1 MIVSDTTSQILTKIR
16 QDIATITKSLDE
28 LINYVETA
36 LNEREAELDGKI
48 KQLAVLTVKEKS
60 LNEKEAEL
68 LEARKLVTKEK
79 ELNRIKKDAL
89 DNREKELNDKIQKVK
104 GIMT

>member
-89 DNREKELNDKIQKVK
+89 DNRETELNDKIQKVK